1 LNKNE
6 TSLKNRL
13 YPFLVFAL
21 CCTGLVACKEKSDNS
36 SNKHLFQETIPSA
49 ESDDSLRLIPDIN
62 IELNVESDPERGV
75 WQNPELVIKKLGNL
89 SDKIVADIGSGTGY
103 FTIPIS
109 RMAKKVI
116 AIDIEQRYLDYIEDY
131 KLEIPIE
138 QAEVIETRLTVEDE
152 PNLHTDEVYA
162 VLMVNVFYY
171 LENRIDYM
179 RIVNNAIKENGI
191 LVLVDFKPG
200 DMPVG
205 PTKNKVAAGEVVEIL
220 KKAGFTEIEVD
231 EESLQYQYIITA
243 K

>member
-6 TSLKNRL
+6 TSLKNQL
-13 YPFLVFAL
+13 YPFLVFII
-21 CCTGLVACKEKSDNS
+21 CCTGFGACKEKSDNS
-36 SNKHLFQETIPSA
+36 SNKHLFQETITSS
-49 ESDDSLRLIPDIN
+49 ESDDSLHLKPDIN

-89 SDKIVADIGSGTGY
+89 SEKIVADIGSGTGY

-152 PNLHTDEVYA
+152 PNLHTDEVDA

-205 PTKNKVAAGEVVEIL
+205 PTQNKVAAGEVVEIL
-220 KKAGFTEIEVD
+220 KKAGFTEIDVD

>member
-1 LNKNE
+1 MNKNE
-6 TSLKNRL
+6 ISLKNRL
-13 YPFLVFAL
+13 QPLLVFVL
-21 CCTGLVACKEKSDNS
+21 FCCWFFSCKEKPNNN
-36 SNKHLFQETIPSA
+36 SNKHLFQENISSS
-49 ESDDSLRLIPDIN
+49 ESNDSLLLQPDIN
-62 IELNVESDPERGV
+62 IELNVDSDPERGV

-89 SDKIVADIGSGTGY
+89 TGKIVADVGSGTGY

-109 RMAKKVI
+109 RVAKKVI

-152 PNLHTDEVYA
+152 PNLHTDEVDA

-171 LENRIDYM
+171 LKNRTDYM
-179 RIVNNAIKENGI
+179 RIVNDALRENGL

-205 PTKNKVAAGEVVEIL
+205 PSKDKVDYGVVVDIL
-220 KKAGFTEIEVD
+220 KNAGFTEIEVD